1 MPYNR
6 RIFGLHTNENYFHEV
21 IFYNMLVCVGAFY
34 FRLLILFCN
43 TVLLKHT

>member
-1 MPYNR
+1 MPHNG

-21 IFYNMLVCVGAFY
+21 IFLQYACVLVH

-43 TVLLKHT
+43 TVLSKHT

>member
-21 IFYNMLVCVGAFY
+21 IFLQYACVCWC
-34 FRLLILFCN
+34 ILGF
-43 TVLLKHT
+43 